1 MALIKRRVVLAKIE
15 SVYNSDP
22 TPDTTNNSIQCE
34 EPAWSHVGARMT
46 PRNPV
51 RGNLS
56 PLKSLYGGTLIQL
69 VLKCEV
75 KGPGSAYAA
84 AVRPEIDPLL
94 RACGFSSTVDTSV
107 GTETVTYV
115 PVSTGHESV
124 TIYIYEDGTLYKLT
138 GGRGNVSFSAE
149 TGQPVYATFT
159 ITGHVSTMTDVSL
172 PTPAY
177 DTTNPPL
184 FLSAG
189 FSVHS
194 YSAII
199 NTLSIDA
206 ANAVAMAPSAN
217 AADGYGE
224 VRLTGRD
231 FGGSFDPEKVV
242 VATHNPIAIW
252 KAGTVAAMSI
262 GPLGSSQYNKYDMDL
277 PAVYYAEVGPG
288 DRDGIQ
294 TYGLNYKA
302 IGSSG
307 DDDLTIVFS

>member
-1 MALIKRRVVLAKIE
+1 MALIKRKVVLAKIE
-15 SVYNSDP
+15 SAYNSDP
-22 TPDTTNNSIQCE
+22 TPTNTDNSIQCE

-51 RGNLS
+51 SNNLS
-56 PLKSLYGGTLIQL
+56 PLKSLYGGTLIQI
-69 VLKCEV
+69 VLKCPMR
-75 KGPGSAYAA
+75 GAGAAYSAS
-84 AVRPEIDPLL
+84 VRPEIDPLL
-94 RACGFSSTVDTSV
+94 RACGFSSTVDTSN
-107 GTETVTYV
+107 GAETVTYV

-177 DTTNPPL
+177 DSTIGPA

-189 FSVHS
+189 FTCHS
-194 YSAII
+194 YAAVI
-199 NTLSIDA
+199 NSLSIDA
-206 ANAVAMAPSAN
+206 KNQIAMAPSAN
-217 AADGYGE
+217 ASDGYGE
-224 VRLTGRD
+224 IRITGRD

-262 GPLGSSQYNKYDMDL
+262 GPIGSTQYNKYDMDL

-294 TYGLNYKA
+294 TYGLNYSA

-307 DDDLTIVFS
+307 DDDLSIVFS